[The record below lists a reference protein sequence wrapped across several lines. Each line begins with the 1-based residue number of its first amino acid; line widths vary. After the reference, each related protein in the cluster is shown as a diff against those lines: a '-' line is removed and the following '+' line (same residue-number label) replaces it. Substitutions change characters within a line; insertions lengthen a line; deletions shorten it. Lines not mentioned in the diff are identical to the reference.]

1 MTIHLD
7 GVPIKG
13 LLDTGAYITIIDS
26 DTTSNMQW
34 EIIPGPNIQGVG
46 GLQPTRQVSSSVI
59 WQDLIG
65 KKHAFHP
72 LIADVPNEVY

>member
-7 GVPIKG
+7 GIPIKD
-13 LLDTGAYITIIDS
+13 LVDMGADITNIDS
-26 DTTSNMQW
+26 ATTSKMRW
-34 EIIPGPNIQGVG
+34 KTIAGPNIQGVS